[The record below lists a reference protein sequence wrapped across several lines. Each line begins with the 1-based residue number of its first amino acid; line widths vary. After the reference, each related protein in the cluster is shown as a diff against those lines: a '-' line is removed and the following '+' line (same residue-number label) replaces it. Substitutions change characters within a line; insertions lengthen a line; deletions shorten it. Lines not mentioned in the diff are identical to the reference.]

1 MGWLRANARLT
12 GMVALFALALQFASN
27 FGHFHREWI
36 GQPEAVHA
44 ETADHADHDHDHH
57 DHDRHNGQTPHGCSI
72 CIAASFAHSFTPSLP
87 PALPRLI
94 ALAASVPAP
103 VSEAPAASG
112 LRGPFQ
118 SRAPP
123 LA

>member
-1 MGWLRANARLT
+1 MGWIRANARLT
-12 GMVALFALALQFASN
+12 GMVALLALALQFTSN

-36 GQPEAVHA
+36 GQPEASHA

-57 DHDRHNGQTPHGCSI
+57 NEQRPHRCPI
-72 CIAASFAHSFTPSLP
+72 CIAASFAQGFTPPQAPPL
-87 PALPRLI
+87 PALIVR
-94 ALAASVPAP
+94 ATTAPAP
-103 VSEAPAASG
+103 LSEAPATPYR
-112 LRGPFQ
+112 RGPFQ

>member
-12 GMVALFALALQFASN
+12 GMVALLALALQFASS

-36 GQPEAVHA
+36 GQPEVAHIEPA
-44 ETADHADHDHDHH
+44 GAADRDHDHH
-57 DHDRHNGQTPHGCSI
+57 SHHDGQPAQGCSI
-72 CIAASFAHSFTPSLP
+72 CIAASFAHGIVPSSPPVL
-87 PALPRLI
+87 PALT
-94 ALAASVPAP
+94 AYT
-103 VSEAPAASG
+103 ASG
-112 LRGPFQ
+112 LALLSELPASPQHRRPFQ

>member
-36 GQPEAVHA
+36 GEPEAAQA
-44 ETADHADHDHDHH
+44 EPADHTGHHH
-57 DHDRHNGQTPHGCSI
+57 DDDHNHNDGQSPHNCPT
-72 CIAASFAHSFTPSLP
+72 CIAASFAQSFSPPSP
-87 PALPRLI
+87 PALPALI
-94 ALAASVPAP
+94 AGATVAPAP
-103 VSEAPAASG
+103 ASESAAAHHR
-112 LRGPFQ
+112 RGPFQ